1 MMMMKI
7 KTYSEL
13 ITLPTFE
20 ERFRYLKLDGVVGK
34 STFGF
39 DRYLNQRF
47 YTSKEWKKIRN
58 EIILRDNGLDLGIDD
73 HVIVGKIYI
82 HHMNPIMAKDI
93 VDQTR
98 YLLDPEFLICVSHIT
113 HNAIHYGDESL
124 LPQSLIERRPND
136 TCPWKI

>member
-1 MMMMKI
+1 MKMI

-39 DRYLNQRF
+39 DRYLNQKF

-58 EIILRDNGLDLGIDD
+58 EIILRDNGLDLGMED
-73 HVIVGKIYI
+73 HEIIGKIYI

-98 YLLDPEFLICVSHIT
+98 YLLDPEFLICVSHNT
-113 HNAIHYGDESL
+113 HNAIHYGDEDL
-124 LPQSLIERRPND
+124 LPRSIIERRPND
-136 TCPWKI
+136 TCPWIH